1 MKTILI
7 ASASIVLTGILCA
20 NELAWVDEQIE
31 AIKPARKGITV
42 SYAENPFIFLEKN
55 GYKAKGKRKVFSRS
69 SSAKSTPSPKGS
81 TPYLSDIQP
90 SKTELILDLIINSSA
105 MINGNW
111 HKINDR
117 VGSYTLVY
125 VGKDSVTLKIGDK
138 ELILSTHTKN
148 KNLKFKN
155 K

>member
-7 ASASIVLTGILCA
+7 ASASIILTGILAA

-31 AIKPARKGITV
+31 AIKPPRKGINI
-42 SYAENPFIFLEKN
+42 SYAKDPFIFLEKN
-55 GYKAKGKRKVFSRS
+55 GYKAKGKRKVFLTS
-69 SSAKSTPSPKGS
+69 SSAKSTPSLKGS
-81 TPYLSDIQP
+81 TPYISDIQP
-90 SKTELILDLIINSSA
+90 PRTELILDLVINSSA
-105 MINGNW
+105 MINGRW
-111 HKINDR
+111 HKVNDK
-117 VGSYTLVY
+117 VGNYTLTD